1 MEVRWLED
9 FLSLVDTRNFS
20 RSAEL
25 RFTTQSAFSRR
36 IKSLEDWIGTTLFD
50 RSTQPI
56 SLTPAGDKFRPVAEE
71 VLRRLYQVRE
81 DIRRADRAAANTIM
95 FVATHSLSLSF
106 FPGWIRSMEDRAG
119 VLITRLDSN
128 HAEECVESL
137 LKGHCHFMLC
147 HTHPSVE
154 FNLPAS
160 DFTSVRVG
168 EDRLLPVSAPD
179 ARGDPIHLLPGSPEK
194 PARYL
199 AYAET
204 SAIGRAV
211 ERMLAR
217 GSDRA
222 YLKRVFV
229 SHLAAVLES
238 MAREGRGLAWLP
250 ESQVKDDLSAHRL
263 VPAGDASWTIPIEI
277 TLFRPKHPLP
287 PRAEEFWSNVLGD
300 DEDNNVNAAKAK
312 NAST

>member
-25 RFTTQSAFSRR
+25 RFTTQPAFSRR
-36 IKSLEDWIGTTLFD
+36 IKSLEEWVGTTLFD

-56 SLTPAGDKFRPVAEE
+56 SLTAAGDKFRPVAEE
-71 VLRRLYQVRE
+71 VLRRLYQIRE
-81 DIRRADRAAANTIM
+81 DIRRMDKAAASTLT
-95 FVATHSLSLSF
+95 FAATHSISLSF
-106 FPGWIRSMEDRAG
+106 FPRWIRSMEERAG

-128 HAEECVESL
+128 HAEECVHSL

-154 FNLPAS
+154 LNLPPS
-160 DFTSVRVG
+160 DFTSIAVG
-168 EDRLLPVSAPD
+168 DDRLLPVSAPGTHGE
-179 ARGDPIHLLPGSPEK
+179 ALHLLPGCRDRPV
-194 PARYL
+194 RFL

-211 ERMLAR
+211 EKMLAR
-217 GSDRA
+217 RSAPA
-222 YLKRVFV
+222 YLERVFV
-229 SHLAAVLES
+229 SHLAAVLAS

-250 ESQVKDDLSAHRL
+250 ESQVVDDLDGRRL
-263 VPAGDASWTIPIEI
+263 VPAGDETWVIPIEI
-277 TLFRPKHPLP
+277 RLFRSNEPLP
-287 PRAEEFWSNVLGD
+287 PKSEEFWSYVMSGAAHHGP
-300 DEDNNVNAAKAK
+300 NAAKAK
-312 NAST
+312 NASA